1 MNDVMDFIRDGVRVN
16 IYFDTESAIVL
27 GVILF
32 ISLALVAA
40 FYAKVLQ

>member
-1 MNDVMDFIRDGVRVN
+1 MNDVMDFIRGGVRVN

-27 GVILF
+27 GVTLF
-32 ISLALVAA
+32 ISLTLVAA

>member
-1 MNDVMDFIRDGVRVN
+1 MNDILDFVRDGVRVN

-32 ISLALVAA
+32 VSLTLVAA

>member
-32 ISLALVAA
+32 ISLTLVAA
-40 FYAKVLQ
+40 FYAKVLK

>member
-32 ISLALVAA
+32 ISLTLVAA